1 VTADGVLTRPDVEVI
16 KRSAGRRL
24 LWLAVLVVVLLVIV
38 VASVIFG
45 VRAVSL
51 DNALAALSGG
61 TATAE
66 QAAAAGRLP
75 RTVLGLLAGMSLA
88 IAGGAMQAVTRNP
101 LADPGIF
108 GVLSGASLAV
118 VIGLAF
124 FDLSHPYAQ
133 LLIAVLGAG
142 VAAGFVYGVGSLGRG
157 GATPLKLALAG
168 AATSAACSSLVSAI
182 LLPRTGIRATTRSPG
197 SRSRGAGRAPMTV
210 MFSPLWTSTRLRMGL
225 PIHVLRCT
233 RHPLCPRSLPSSM
246 RFCRTPPKTR
256 RSLLKWRTSRVSA
269 CAT

>member
-1 VTADGVLTRPDVEVI
+1 MTADGVLTRPDVEVI

-51 DNALAALSGG
+51 DDALAALSGG
-61 TATAE
+61 TVTAE

-182 LLPRTGIRATTRSPG
+182 LLPRVRVMDSFRFWQIGGIGGAT
-197 SRSRGAGRAPMTV
+197 
-210 MFSPLWTSTRLRMGL
+210 
-225 PIHVLRCT
+225 
-233 RHPLCPRSLPSSM
+233 
-246 RFCRTPPKTR
+246 
-256 RSLLKWRTSRVSA
+256 
-269 CAT
+269 

>member
-51 DNALAALSGG
+51 DDALAALSGG

-88 IAGGAMQAVTRNP
+88 IAGGAMQAVPRNP

-108 GVLSGASLAV
+108 GVLSIADNVSVASLDHYLTGG
-118 VIGLAF
+118 IFLN
-124 FDLSHPYAQ
+124 HRKIAQ
-133 LLIAVLGAG
+133 LVRDNVKKLSIKTPSIQTHIASLSGGNQQKVLISRWLANNPDVLILDEPTRGIDVGAKYEIYCIIAELARQG
-142 VAAGFVYGVGSLGRG
+142 KSIIMISSELPELLGMSDRIMVMCDG
-157 GATPLKLALAG
+157 R
-168 AATSAACSSLVSAI
+168 V
-182 LLPRTGIRATTRSPG
+182 TGIVDGQHATQEKL
-197 SRSRGAGRAPMTV
+197 ME
-210 MFSPLWTSTRLRMGL
+210 L
-225 PIHVLRCT
+225 
-233 RHPLCPRSLPSSM
+233 
-246 RFCRTPPKTR
+246 
-256 RSLLKWRTSRVSA
+256 
-269 CAT
+269 ATQFEA